1 MELKNQLKLALKIST
16 SNIDMIEINSF
27 STELRNLVRK
37 LLSRDPIERPTA
49 KEILNEPIF
58 VSRETWFWIFIDF
71 NWIHF
76 KNYSKIVNLEQK

>member
-71 NWIHF
+71 NWINF

>member
-58 VSRETWFWIFIDF
+58 VSRET
-71 NWIHF
+71 
-76 KNYSKIVNLEQK
+76 